1 LTYTNDM
8 LYKDRLENFKSTLL
22 GYLSVDQ
29 VICQKLTSDILA
41 LENKI
46 LSFGTARYPA
56 VPANTITARHDY
68 YNLIDLLPT
77 QLTIIK
83 HNIVEASSNI
93 IGGEE
98 FYVKM
103 WANIFRNGERI
114 ERHMHH
120 ASPIIENDMF
130 KKNVFKTICGNLFL
144 YGDAPSDTLYY
155 GKELISMPN
164 KVGDIHLFSC
174 ILEHET
180 LPFTGTLRVGIAFD
194 VYSKN
199 FFPEIGIQTPPNL
212 RLIHKNSV

>member
-1 LTYTNDM
+1 MHTEGVKYE
-8 LYKDRLENFKSTLL
+8 DRISDFRNNLL
-22 GYLSVDQ
+22 GCLSVDQ
-29 VICQKLTSDILA
+29 VICQQLTSDTLK

-46 LSFGTARYPA
+46 LSLGTPRYPA

-77 QLTIIK
+77 QLTTVK
-83 HNIVEASSNI
+83 HSIVEASSNI

-103 WANIFRNGERI
+103 WANIFRTGERI

-164 KVGDIHLFSC
+164 EVGDIHLFSC

-199 FFPEIGIQTPPNL
+199 FFPDIGMQTPTNL

>member
-1 LTYTNDM
+1 MEHSEGVVYEDRILDFRNNLLGFTSVDSTLCRQLTND
-8 LYKDRLENFKSTLL
+8 
-22 GYLSVDQ
+22 
-29 VICQKLTSDILA
+29 ILN

-46 LSFGTARYPA
+46 LSLGEPRYPA
-56 VPANTITARHDY
+56 VPATSITARHDY

-77 QLTIIK
+77 QLTVLK
-83 HNIVEASSNI
+83 QTIVNASSSI

-103 WANIFRNGERI
+103 WANIFRNGEGI

-120 ASPIIENDMF
+120 ASPIIENNMF

-144 YGDAPSDTLYY
+144 YGNAPSDTLYY
-155 GKELISMPN
+155 GKEIISMPN
-164 KVGDIHLFSC
+164 KTGDIHLFSC

-194 VYSKN
+194 IYTKH
-199 FFPEIGIQTPPNL
+199 FFSEIGMQTPAHL

>member
-1 LTYTNDM
+1 MEHSEGVVYE
-8 LYKDRLENFKSTLL
+8 DRISDFRNNFL
-22 GYLSVDQ
+22 GFTSVDSSL
-29 VICQKLTSDILA
+29 CQQLTIDILA

-46 LSFGTARYPA
+46 LSLGAPIYPA
-56 VPANTITARHDY
+56 VPATSITARHDY

-77 QLTIIK
+77 QLTVLK
-83 HNIVEASSNI
+83 QTIVNASRKI

-103 WANIFRNGERI
+103 WANIFRNGECI
-114 ERHMHH
+114 KRHMHH
-120 ASPIIENDMF
+120 ASPVIENEMF

-155 GKELISMPN
+155 GEQLLIIPN
-164 KVGDIHLFSC
+164 KIGDIHLFSC

-180 LPFTGTLRVGIAFD
+180 LPFNGTLRVGIAFD
-194 VYSKN
+194 IYSKN
-199 FFPEIGIQTPPNL
+199 FFPEIGMQTPSNL

>member
-1 LTYTNDM
+1 MEHSEGLKYE
-8 LYKDRLENFKSTLL
+8 DRISDFRNNLL

-29 VICQKLTSDILA
+29 AICQKLTSNILA

-46 LSFGTARYPA
+46 LSLGAPRYPA

-83 HNIVEASSNI
+83 HSIVEASSNI
-93 IGGEE
+93 IGGED

-180 LPFTGTLRVGIAFD
+180 LPFTGNLRVGIAFD

-199 FFPEIGIQTPPNL
+199 FFPDIGMQTPTNL

>member
-1 LTYTNDM
+1 MEHSKGLTYEE
-8 LYKDRLENFKSTLL
+8 RLLDFRSNLL
-22 GYLSVDQ
+22 GYSSVDLST
-29 VICQKLTSDILA
+29 CQCLKDDILK

-46 LSFGTARYPA
+46 LSLGTPRYPA
-56 VPANTITARHDY
+56 VPASSITARHDY

-77 QLTIIK
+77 QLTVLK
-83 HNIVEASSNI
+83 QTIVDASSNI

-120 ASPIIENDMF
+120 ASPVIENDMF

-144 YGDAPSDTLYY
+144 YGDAPSNTLYY
-155 GKELISMPN
+155 GKDLISIPN
-164 KVGDIHLFSC
+164 KTGDLHLFSC

-180 LPFTGTLRVGIAFD
+180 LPFAGTLRVGIAFD
-194 VYSKN
+194 IYSKN
-199 FFPEIGIQTPPNL
+199 FFPEIGMQTPGNL